1 MRDRLGSGD
10 PPWGDETV
18 VVRGEHVESSV
29 LEGEAVLL
37 HLDTG
42 VYYTLNRVGTV
53 VWELVSGPRSLVEI
67 VRALCDRFD
76 VSEEVAR
83 EDLRALLAD
92 LREEG
97 LVREERM

>member
-1 MRDRLGSGD
+1 MRDRLGSSD

-42 VYYTLNRVGTV
+42 VYYTLKYTAMIGI
-53 VWELVSGPRSLVEI
+53 LALI
-67 VRALCDRFD
+67 VASAIR
-76 VSEEVAR
+76 
-83 EDLRALLAD
+83 
-92 LREEG
+92 
-97 LVREERM
+97 